1 MDSLTLIKKNYDLM
15 TNTEKIIAD
24 YILNNNDK
32 FVKANIHDM
41 AEELNISSASIS
53 KFVKKYCD
61 KTFAQLKIE
70 LATNI
75 EKEAYS
81 RTNEIFNW
89 ANSIEEMPNNIMNS
103 ILKICSDVYKMNGID
118 QFISAIELI
127 NNANSVY
134 FFGIGS
140 SSIIISDF
148 IQKLMRIKKLCI
160 YSTDSNYGVL
170 NARIATCDDIIIAV
184 SFSGKT
190 KEVNLAVREAK
201 KSGAKCIA
209 ITRNSNSELAELA
222 DLILVVPSTELNAT
236 RLSPIFSRYGQLFIV
251 DILFLGLAKKQTD
264 SVEEI
269 LDEYQSLL
277 AKLKK

>member
-32 FVKANIHDM
+32 FIKANIHDM

-103 ILKICSDVYKMNGID
+103 ILKICNDVYKMNGID

-127 NNANSVY
+127 NNAKSVY

-160 YSTDSNYGVL
+160 YNTDSNYGVL

-190 KEVNLAVREAK
+190 KEVNLAVKEAK

-222 DLILVVPSTELNAT
+222 DLILAVPSTELNAT
-236 RLSPIFSRYGQLFIV
+236 RLSPIFSRYGQLFII

-264 SVEEI
+264 SLEEI
-269 LDEYQSLL
+269 LDEHKSLL
-277 AKLKK
+277 AKLK

>member
-1 MDSLTLIKKNYDLM
+1 MDSLILIKKNYDLM

-24 YILNNNDK
+24 YIMNNNDK

-41 AEELNISSASIS
+41 AEKLNISSASIS

-160 YSTDSNYGVL
+160 YNTDSNYGVL
-170 NARIATCDDIIIAV
+170 NARIATCNDIIIAV

-222 DLILVVPSTELNAT
+222 DLILAVPSTELNAT

-264 SVEEI
+264 SLEE
-269 LDEYQSLL
+269 LLGEYQSLL
-277 AKLKK
+277 AKLK

>member
-1 MDSLTLIKKNYDLM
+1 MNSLILIKKNYDLM

-24 YILNNNDK
+24 YILKNNDE
-32 FVKANIHDM
+32 FVKSNIHDM

-70 LATNI
+70 LAANI

-89 ANSIEEMPNNIMNS
+89 ANSFEEMPNNIMNS
-103 ILKICSDVYKMNGID
+103 ISKICNDVYKVNGID
-118 QFISAIELI
+118 QFRNAIELI
-127 NNANSVY
+127 NNAHAIY

-140 SSIIISDF
+140 STIIISDF
-148 IQKLMRIKKLCI
+148 IQKLMRIKKLCV
-160 YSTDSNYGVL
+160 YNTDSNYGVL
-170 NARIATCDDIIIAV
+170 NSRIATSNDVVIAV

-222 DLILVVPSTELNAT
+222 DLILAVPSTELNAT
-236 RLSPIFSRYGQLFIV
+236 RLSPIFSRYGQLFII

-264 SVEEI
+264 SVEE
-269 LDEYQSLL
+269 LLEQYQSLL
-277 AKLKK
+277 AKLK

>member
-32 FVKANIHDM
+32 FIKANIHDM

-103 ILKICSDVYKMNGID
+103 ILKICNDVYKMNGID

-127 NNANSVY
+127 NNAKSVY

-160 YSTDSNYGVL
+160 YNTDSNYGVL

-190 KEVNLAVREAK
+190 KEVNLAVKEAK

-222 DLILVVPSTELNAT
+222 DLILAVPSTELNAT
-236 RLSPIFSRYGQLFIV
+236 RLSPIFSRYGQLFII

-264 SVEEI
+264 SLEEI
-269 LDEYQSLL
+269 LDEYKSLL
-277 AKLKK
+277 AKLK